1 MSSRTDAEKGGGTGG
16 TDAPAAPPRR
26 GRPGSSVMDQFS
38 RRRAGRRVGRRY
50 SRLVAVLRVML
61 PVAATAVLA
70 GLMLWPTIE
79 EMIRPPPSPVLV
91 DSGPEEEAA
100 VGAMAR
106 PSFFGLD
113 AQNQP
118 YTVTGDVA
126 RASDPDGVL
135 ELDNAQAGI
144 TLNDGTWLALRA
156 RTARYDEAAGLIELE
171 GDVNVFR
178 DDGYSV
184 HTEHALVDIGT
195 REAWGDAPVL
205 GHGPDAEVAAQ
216 GFRVMNSGQTI
227 VFTGQSRLR
236 LRSVGGGS
244 VL

>member
-1 MSSRTDAEKGGGTGG
+1 MSSRTDGDRGEN
-16 TDAPAAPPRR
+16 DVLAAPPRR
-26 GRPGSSVMDQFS
+26 GRPAASVMDQFS

-61 PVAATAVLA
+61 PVAATVVLA
-70 GLMLWPTIE
+70 GLVLWPTLE
-79 EMIRPPPSPVLV
+79 EMIWPPPSPVLV
-91 DSGPEEEAA
+91 DDVPEDESAT
-100 VGAMAR
+100 GAMAR

-113 AQNQP
+113 GENQP

-135 ELDNAQAGI
+135 ELDNAEAGI

-178 DDGYSV
+178 DDGYTV
-184 HTEHALVDIGT
+184 QTEHALIDIGT

-236 LRSVGGGS
+236 LRSAAGGS